1 MADVKDEEVQLREVK
16 DAWLQELF
24 RGALA
29 REGCFYLFFAVVV
42 GNQT

>member
-16 DAWLQELF
+16 DAWLQELLF

-29 REGCFYLFFAVVV
+29 REGCFYFFLLW
-42 GNQT
+42 